1 MKFLFAGLF
10 WLLTTSLLWPAEP
23 FFIDSWKILGPFM
36 AAPRDGGTDH
46 LLKYGGE
53 ENIIPH
59 DSQVFYSEYADQG
72 ILKWE
77 EISVDSDRVEINY
90 EEIDWNTSYARLGGV
105 GLLNVGYAYTEIQ
118 ADSDQVAL
126 VSSQQVSGFY
136 VNGRGYQGEPY
147 YANYQRTAVP
157 LHKGINRILVK
168 FAGKHKRSFRFQIEP
183 TELKALFLEDLTQ
196 PDLLDPEE
204 KRILLAVPILNTTKR
219 WLRDLTIELDSSQTL
234 KEKFYDVPPIP
245 PLGVLK
251 IPLEIELSGFSESII
266 TIELTL
272 R

>member
-59 DSQVFYSEYADQG
+59 GSQVFYSEYADQG

-90 EEIDWNTSYARLGGV
+90 EEIDWNTSYA
-105 GLLNVGYAYTEIQ
+105 
-118 ADSDQVAL
+118 
-126 VSSQQVSGFY
+126 
-136 VNGRGYQGEPY
+136 
-147 YANYQRTAVP
+147 
-157 LHKGINRILVK
+157 
-168 FAGKHKRSFRFQIEP
+168 
-183 TELKALFLEDLTQ
+183 
-196 PDLLDPEE
+196 
-204 KRILLAVPILNTTKR
+204 
-219 WLRDLTIELDSSQTL
+219 
-234 KEKFYDVPPIP
+234 
-245 PLGVLK
+245 
-251 IPLEIELSGFSESII
+251 
-266 TIELTL
+266 
-272 R
+272 